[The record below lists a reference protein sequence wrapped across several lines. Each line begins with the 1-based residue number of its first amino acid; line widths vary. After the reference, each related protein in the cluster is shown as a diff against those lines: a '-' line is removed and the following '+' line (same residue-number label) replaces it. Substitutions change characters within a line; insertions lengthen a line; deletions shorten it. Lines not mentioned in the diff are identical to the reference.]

1 MLAALF
7 DRLGRYESAA
17 TIVGCALNPP
27 TAGFPEVTTAIAHLR
42 DVLGDPTYE
51 SLARKGE
58 AMTTSTMATH
68 AYDQID
74 QARAELNAV
83 SKYTQICDNGVIG
96 GSPEV
101 RQVIVSRISLSE
113 ICRDADA
120 HPARRVTTGLNPFYL
135 RILRSVSVADS
146 R

>member
-1 MLAALF
+1 LLKTAAIASPSQVWRTLWQVSRPSTATLCPRFGHLTSAIRNSHDSGNVALIRTALAVLAALF

-17 TIVGCALNPP
+17 TIVGCALDPP

-58 AMTTSTMATH
+58 AMTTSAMATH

-83 SKYTQICDNGVIG
+83 SK
-96 GSPEV
+96 
-101 RQVIVSRISLSE
+101 
-113 ICRDADA
+113 
-120 HPARRVTTGLNPFYL
+120 
-135 RILRSVSVADS
+135 
-146 R
+146 